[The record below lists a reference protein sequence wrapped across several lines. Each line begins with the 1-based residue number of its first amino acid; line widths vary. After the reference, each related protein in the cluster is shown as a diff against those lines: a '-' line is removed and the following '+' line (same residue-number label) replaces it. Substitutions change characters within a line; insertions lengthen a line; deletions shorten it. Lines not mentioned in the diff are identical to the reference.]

1 MTPWLGRHA
10 FGEAPTSAIV
20 RASARISSG
29 PLTPP
34 GYPGRHGRPSAR
46 RLRAAQCL
54 RIQGGQPRAHGEAR
68 RARGRDRRRSRPP
81 AREVERGRRAR
92 LPARDRRDARE
103 RRDVRGDGRVGSE
116 VRDHARGRF
125 DRRAEGGAGQTLQ
138 NGRRLRPPGGP
149 RRRLPQDPHVRRRG
163 RRLRLPGVGG
173 GGAGGGA
180 RRVRSGRLER
190 RPDDLLRPP
199 LPRAVPDPRRRGRRA
214 RHRTGRVHPLHGQG
228 PLGAP
233 APRPCRREPVLRGR
247 RQPVGLARRR
257 QSRLRP
263 HLDRR
268 PVGGRS
274 RAGGR
279 RGHGRLG
286 GARPRAHGAD
296 PKPPAVARQPTA
308 RRLQVAGGGVGGAAR
323 QLEAVLF
330 DVDFTLA
337 KPGPLLGPE
346 GYRDAGERFGLV
358 LDPERYAEARA
369 AAVADLEHHP
379 ELEHDEAIWVR
390 FTEDIV
396 RGMGGKGAR
405 VRAVA
410 EAITEGW
417 LHADNFE
424 LYEDA
429 LPVLELLRR
438 SRMKIGLVSN
448 TSRDL
453 DAFIRH
459 FALDVD
465 AWISSGTHG
474 KVKPSPTIFR
484 AALALL
490 EVEPEAAAMV
500 GDSLLDDI
508 EGARALGM
516 RALLLDRDARY
527 PEVADALPSLVALPA
542 ALGLEGHAA

>member
-1 MTPWLGRHA
+1 
-10 FGEAPTSAIV
+10 
-20 RASARISSG
+20 
-29 PLTPP
+29 
-34 GYPGRHGRPSAR
+34 
-46 RLRAAQCL
+46 
-54 RIQGGQPRAHGEAR
+54 
-68 RARGRDRRRSRPP
+68 
-81 AREVERGRRAR
+81 
-92 LPARDRRDARE
+92 
-103 RRDVRGDGRVGSE
+103 
-116 VRDHARGRF
+116 
-125 DRRAEGGAGQTLQ
+125 
-138 NGRRLRPPGGP
+138 
-149 RRRLPQDPHVRRRG
+149 
-163 RRLRLPGVGG
+163 
-173 GGAGGGA
+173 
-180 RRVRSGRLER
+180 
-190 RPDDLLRPP
+190 
-199 LPRAVPDPRRRGRRA
+199 
-214 RHRTGRVHPLHGQG
+214 
-228 PLGAP
+228 
-233 APRPCRREPVLRGR
+233 
-247 RQPVGLARRR
+247 
-257 QSRLRP
+257 
-263 HLDRR
+263 
-268 PVGGRS
+268 
-274 RAGGR
+274 
-279 RGHGRLG
+279 
-286 GARPRAHGAD
+286 
-296 PKPPAVARQPTA
+296 
-308 RRLQVAGGGVGGAAR
+308 VAGGGVGGAAR

-330 DVDFTLA
+330 DVDFTIA

-358 LDPERYAEARA
+358 LDPERYAEARV

-396 RGMGGKGAR
+396 RGMGGEGAR

-438 SRMKIGLVSN
+438 SRLKIGLVSN

-490 EVEPEAAAMV
+490 EVEPEAAVMV

-516 RALLLDRDARY
+516 RALLLDRDGRY
-527 PEVADALPSLVALPA
+527 PEVADALPNLLALPA
-542 ALGLEGHAA
+542 ALGLESHAA